1 MAPARINQVI
11 VDFFRG
17 LRRDVLSG
25 VDTGFAPAQVLRGGL
40 EALTAGDR
48 LRLQERPR

>member
-1 MAPARINQVI
+1 MI

-17 LRRDVLSG
+17 LRKDVVNG
-25 VDTGFAPAQVLRGGL
+25 VETGFAPAQVLRGGL

-48 LRLQERPR
+48 LRLQEPRDF